1 MTSNV
6 GNEFT
11 EPSPNLQTIEGRDR
25 MERGIKTHEE
35 YVAKKKAEYDYFMA
49 NKRQIF
55 AEKMEPRWAPTKNH
69 GANLQDPVSDPNN
82 LFKKSLEPLD
92 SKPLQTEAFK
102 RTTRQGGAFKAEQS
116 SII

>member
-1 MTSNV
+1 
-6 GNEFT
+6 
-11 EPSPNLQTIEGRDR
+11 
-25 MERGIKTHEE
+25 MERGIATHEV

-49 NKRQIF
+49 NKRQVF

-82 LFKKSLEPLD
+82 LFKKSLTPLD
-92 SKPLQTEAFK
+92 ATCLQSDAFK
-102 RTTRQGGAFKAEQS
+102 RTTRYGSAFKAEQS